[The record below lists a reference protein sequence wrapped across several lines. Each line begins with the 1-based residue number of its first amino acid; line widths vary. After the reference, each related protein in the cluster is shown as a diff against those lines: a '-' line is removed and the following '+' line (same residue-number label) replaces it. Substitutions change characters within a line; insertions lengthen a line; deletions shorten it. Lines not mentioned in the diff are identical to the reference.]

1 MIPALRSLILLV
13 IVLVGCNQVDSPS
26 NYRALPAPAA
36 EMPVVNPP
44 LALRQQNRLG
54 GPKGD
59 EGSCVHASLRSM
71 MRWQNQFAKSEE
83 MWTSYSGGE
92 YSSRL
97 RSRLDE
103 KGIKYAFTEAGN
115 LALLDFAHDTRR
127 GALLWW
133 KPSHCCTFCGWVEL
147 NGKTYAVILDNN
159 KVGQYELTERS
170 QFHRLWAGYGGFALT
185 TLGDPPAPP
194 PYRSFARIAEPGL
207 FNF

>member
-1 MIPALRSLILLV
+1 
-13 IVLVGCNQVDSPS
+13 
-26 NYRALPAPAA
+26 
-36 EMPVVNPP
+36 
-44 LALRQQNRLG
+44 
-54 GPKGD
+54 
-59 EGSCVHASLRSM
+59 M

-97 RSRLDE
+97 RSRLDAHQ
-103 KGIKYAFTEAGN
+103 IKYAFTEAGN

-133 KPSHCCTFCGWVEL
+133 KPSHCCTFCGWVEVD
-147 NGKTYAVILDNN
+147 GKTYAVILDNN
-159 KVGQYELTERS
+159 RVDQYELTERS

-185 TLGDPPAPP
+185 VLGDPPAPP
-194 PYRSFARIAEPGL
+194 PYRSFARIEPEP